1 MNITPHR
8 ISLINYYK
16 SNYRSLTVFLY
27 TPPGSLIYCI
37 CLDFCTTE
45 WTVTVN
51 KCQKLWLR
59 KLMNLC
65 CSFCNFLF
73 VFATS
78 SINEWEMVEWK
89 WVIERGGNITCCKL
103 RLICSKIQSFHL
115 PHITMGKSTFQW
127 LHTFYAKPHSPFR
140 TPSSCLPPAPNL
152 KGIVK
157 ECGFFAP
164 LLVELEKRGR
174 GKPQS
179 TWDFSRHRRLHFK
192 WVSERDAY
200 WGLGARSGSCVF
212 RTTQLCTLK
221 FWGLKGWSHKFG
233 NYWNLL
239 FKIAIGVNKMRSGRA
254 QGIRR
259 S

>member
-1 MNITPHR
+1 MNITPHQ

-65 CSFCNFLF
+65 CSFCNSLF

-103 RLICSKIQSFHL
+103 RLICSQIQSFHL

-140 TPSSCLPPAPNL
+140 TPSSCLPPATESQRNCQRVWIFCTFAGGIGK
-152 KGIVK
+152 KGAWKTTIHMR
-157 ECGFFAP
+157 FFSPPAAA
-164 LLVELEKRGR
+164 
-174 GKPQS
+174 
-179 TWDFSRHRRLHFK
+179 F
-192 WVSERDAY
+192 
-200 WGLGARSGSCVF
+200 
-212 RTTQLCTLK
+212 
-221 FWGLKGWSHKFG
+221 
-233 NYWNLL
+233 
-239 FKIAIGVNKMRSGRA
+239 
-254 QGIRR
+254 
-259 S
+259 